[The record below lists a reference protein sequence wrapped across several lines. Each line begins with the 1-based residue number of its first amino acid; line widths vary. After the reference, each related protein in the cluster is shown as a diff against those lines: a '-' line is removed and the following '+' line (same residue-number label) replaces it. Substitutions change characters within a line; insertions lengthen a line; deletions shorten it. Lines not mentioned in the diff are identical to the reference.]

1 MQRFLSFLFV
11 LLFSITACAY
21 TERAPDFSFDAIWLD
36 KDAKVPHSIKAYR
49 GRVVLIDFWEYTC
62 INCIRDFAVL
72 KRWYAKYHPY
82 GFEIIGV
89 HFGEF
94 AIGYKPENVRRAAQR
109 FQLPW
114 PIVADVNGSIWKAYK
129 SESWPNR
136 YLIDPNGDIVMHI
149 EGEGNNAPMEAKI
162 RELLLPQH
170 PEIAKIPLDPDENT
184 FAPQC
189 GRVTEET
196 YVGDWF
202 GRGALENSEKYEDGY
217 VVHFKANQE
226 PDDGRVILDG
236 SWRTDHDGVTSAD
249 KHENKAALRY
259 HARSVYAVMSVD
271 DPKKPVRV
279 DVSQDGAPLGDAAGT
294 DVKIDAQGSYIE
306 VSEPRMYYVI
316 KNPALAS
323 HLLTLVPEGKG
334 FTLHSFT
341 YGNDCQQNFDAK

>member
-1 MQRFLSFLFV
+1 MRFLFSFLLAFFLIATV
-11 LLFSITACAY
+11 SGA
-21 TERAPDFSFDAIWLD
+21 ERAPDFSFDAVWLD
-36 KDAKVPHSIKAYR
+36 SGAKVPHSIKAYR

-72 KRWYAKYHPY
+72 KRCYAKYHPY

-94 AIGYKPENVRRAAQR
+94 AIGYKPENVRRAAER

-114 PIVADVNGSIWKAYK
+114 PVVADVNGSIWKAYK

-136 YLIDPNGDIVMHI
+136 YLVDPTGDIAMHI

-170 PEIAKIPLDPDENT
+170 PEVASVPPEPDENT
-184 FAPQC
+184 FLPQC
-189 GRVTEET
+189 GRVTDET

-202 GRGALENSEKYEDGY
+202 GRGALENREKYEDGY
-217 VVHFKANQE
+217 VVHFKATRE
-226 PDDGRVILDG
+226 PADGRVILDG
-236 SWRTDHDGVTSAD
+236 SWRTDHDGVTSTD
-249 KHENKAALRY
+249 KHENKATLRY
-259 HARSVYAVMSVD
+259 HARSVYAVVSVEN
-271 DPKKPVRV
+271 PKKPVRV
-279 DVSQDGAPLGDAAGT
+279 DLLQDGSPLGDAAGADIKT
-294 DVKIDAQGSYIE
+294 DGHGSYIE
-306 VSEPRMYYVI
+306 VAEPRMYYLI

-323 HLLTLVPEGKG
+323 HLLTLSPEGRD

-341 YGNDCQQNFDAK
+341 YGNDCQQNFEEK